1 MKVVILAG
9 GIGSRISE
17 ESVVRPKPLIEI
29 GGMPIIWHIMKI
41 YSSYG
46 LKDFI
51 ICCGYKGYLIKEFF
65 SNYFLHSSDLT
76 IDLENDK
83 IIYHEKKKE
92 SWKITLVDT
101 GENTSTGGRIKKI
114 KKFITEENFCL
125 TYGDGVSAVNI
136 KKLVNFHIKN
146 KKKATLIAVKPQG
159 RFGSLKLE
167 GNKVEQ
173 FLEKPLG
180 DGGWV
185 NGGFF
190 VLNKDIFNYI
200 RSEKTI
206 WEREPLERLSKN
218 KQLISFKFNGF
229 WYAMDSI
236 KDIQS
241 VNNKDINTDAYN
253 KINRLL
259 KKLNDK

>member
-46 LKDFI
+46 FKDFI

-83 IIYHEKKKE
+83 IIYHQKKKE

-101 GENTSTGGRIKKI
+101 GENTSTGGRIRKI
-114 KKFITEENFCL
+114 KKFIIEENFCL
-125 TYGDGVSAVNI
+125 TYGDGVSAINI
-136 KKLVNFHIKN
+136 KKLVNFHIKS

-218 KQLISFKFNGF
+218 NQLMSYKFNGF
-229 WYAMDSI
+229 WYAMDTL
-236 KDIQS
+236 KDKNYLENLWS
-241 VNNKDINTDAYN
+241 SGKAPW
-253 KINRLL
+253 KIWR
-259 KKLNDK
+259 

>member
-17 ESVVRPKPLIEI
+17 ESIVRPKPLIEI

-41 YSSYG
+41 YSYYG
-46 LKDFI
+46 FKDFV

-76 IDLENDK
+76 IDLQNDK

-92 SWKITLVDT
+92 SWRITLVDT
-101 GENTSTGGRIKKI
+101 GDNTSTGGRIKKI

-136 KKLVNFHIKN
+136 KKLVKFHIDNRKN
-146 KKKATLIAVKPQG
+146 ATLVAVKPQG
-159 RFGSLKLE
+159 RFGSLKIK

-173 FLEKPLG
+173 FLEKPQG
-180 DGGWV
+180 DGGWS

-190 VLNKDIFNYI
+190 VLNKEIFNYI
-200 RSEKTI
+200 RGEKTI
-206 WEREPLERLSKN
+206 WEKEPLERLSKN
-218 KQLISFKFNGF
+218 NQLISYKYNGF
-229 WYAMDSI
+229 WYAMDTL
-236 KDIQS
+236 KDKNYLEGLWS
-241 VNNKDINTDAYN
+241 AGKAPW
-253 KINRLL
+253 KIWG
-259 KKLNDK
+259 

>member
-46 LKDFI
+46 FKDFI

-200 RSEKTI
+200 QSEKTI

-229 WYAMDSI
+229 WYAMDTL
-236 KDIQS
+236 KDKNYLENLWS
-241 VNNKDINTDAYN
+241 SGKAPW
-253 KINRLL
+253 KIWR
-259 KKLNDK
+259 

>member
-9 GIGSRISE
+9 GIGSRLSE

-41 YSSYG
+41 YSYYG
-46 LKDFI
+46 FKDFI

-83 IIYHEKKKE
+83 IIYHQKNNEP
-92 SWKITLVDT
+92 WKITLVDT
-101 GENTSTGGRIKKI
+101 GDNTSTGGRIKKI

-125 TYGDGVSAVNI
+125 TYGDGLSAVNI

-146 KKKATLIAVKPQG
+146 KKKGTLIAVKPQG

-173 FLEKPLG
+173 FLEKSPG

-218 KQLISFKFNGF
+218 NQLISYKFNGF
-229 WYAMDSI
+229 WYAMDTL
-236 KDIQS
+236 KDKNYLENLWS
-241 VNNKDINTDAYN
+241 SGKAPW
-253 KINRLL
+253 KIWC
-259 KKLNDK
+259 

>member
-46 LKDFI
+46 FKDFI

-76 IDLENDK
+76 IDFENDK

-92 SWKITLVDT
+92 PWKITLVDT
-101 GENTSTGGRIKKI
+101 GDNTSTGGRIRKI

-159 RFGSLKLE
+159 RFGSLKLK
-167 GNKVEQ
+167 GNKVDQ

-190 VLNKDIFNYI
+190 VLNKNIFNYI

-218 KQLISFKFNGF
+218 NQLISYKFNGF
-229 WYAMDSI
+229 WYAMDTL
-236 KDIQS
+236 KDKNYLES
-241 VNNKDINTDAYN
+241 LWSSGKAPW
-253 KINRLL
+253 KIWR
-259 KKLNDK
+259 

>member
-46 LKDFI
+46 FKDFI

-114 KKFITEENFCL
+114 KNFITEENFCL

-159 RFGSLKLE
+159 RIGSLKLK

-190 VLNKDIFNYI
+190 VLNKNIFNYI

-218 KQLISFKFNGF
+218 NQLISYKFNGF
-229 WYAMDSI
+229 WYAMDTL
-236 KDIQS
+236 KDKNYLENLWS
-241 VNNKDINTDAYN
+241 SGKAPW
-253 KINRLL
+253 KIWR
-259 KKLNDK
+259 

>member
-1 MKVVILAG
+1 MKAVILSG
-9 GIGSRISE
+9 GRGTRLSE
-17 ESVVRPKPLIEI
+17 ETQSRPKPLVEA
-29 GGMPIIWHIMKI
+29 GGHPLLWHIMQN
-41 YSSYG
+41 YSRFG
-46 LKDFI
+46 VTEFI
-51 ICCGYKGYLIKEFF
+51 ILVGYKGQQIRE
-65 SNYFLHSSDLT
+65 YFADYWLHQSDITFDLSTPELT
-76 IDLENDK
+76 IHK
-83 IIYHEKKKE
+83 IR
-92 SWKITLVDT
+92 SLPWKVTVLDT
-101 GENTSTGGRIKKI
+101 GLETQTGGRLARIKDLI
-114 KKFITEENFCL
+114 SEDFFL

-159 RFGSLKLE
+159 RFGSLKLK

-218 KQLISFKFNGF
+218 NQLISYKFNGI
-229 WYAMDSI
+229 WYAMDTL
-236 KDIQS
+236 KDKNYLENLWS
-241 VNNKDINTDAYN
+241 SGKAPW
-253 KINRLL
+253 KIWR
-259 KKLNDK
+259 

>member
-46 LKDFI
+46 FKDFI

-83 IIYHEKKKE
+83 IIYHQKKKE

-136 KKLVNFHIKN
+136 KKLVHFHIKN
-146 KKKATLIAVKPQG
+146 QKKATLIAVKPQG

-206 WEREPLERLSKN
+206 WEREPLERLSKK
-218 KQLISFKFNGF
+218 KQLISYKFNGF
-229 WYAMDSI
+229 WYAMDTL
-236 KDIQS
+236 KDKNYLENLWS
-241 VNNKDINTDAYN
+241 SGKAPW
-253 KINRLL
+253 KIWR
-259 KKLNDK
+259 

>member
-46 LKDFI
+46 FKDFI

-114 KKFITEENFCL
+114 KNFITEENFCL

-159 RFGSLKLE
+159 RFGLLKLK

-190 VLNKDIFNYI
+190 VLNKNIFNYI

-218 KQLISFKFNGF
+218 NQLISYKFNGF
-229 WYAMDSI
+229 WYAMDTL
-236 KDIQS
+236 KDKNYLENLWS
-241 VNNKDINTDAYN
+241 SGKAPW
-253 KINRLL
+253 KIWR
-259 KKLNDK
+259 

>member
-46 LKDFI
+46 FKDFI

-206 WEREPLERLSKN
+206 WEREPLERLSKK
-218 KQLISFKFNGF
+218 KQLISYKFNGF
-229 WYAMDSI
+229 WYAMDTL
-236 KDIQS
+236 KDKNYLENLWS
-241 VNNKDINTDAYN
+241 SGKAPW
-253 KINRLL
+253 KIWR
-259 KKLNDK
+259 

>member
-9 GIGSRISE
+9 GKGSRISE

-46 LKDFI
+46 FKDFI

-206 WEREPLERLSKN
+206 WEREPLERLSKK
-218 KQLISFKFNGF
+218 KQLISYKFNGF
-229 WYAMDSI
+229 WYAMDTL
-236 KDIQS
+236 KDKNYLENLWS
-241 VNNKDINTDAYN
+241 SGKAPW
-253 KINRLL
+253 KIWR
-259 KKLNDK
+259 

>member
-46 LKDFI
+46 FKDFI

-92 SWKITLVDT
+92 LWKITLVDT
-101 GENTSTGGRIKKI
+101 GDNTSTGGRIRKI

-136 KKLVNFHIKN
+136 KLESSILFPKILP
-146 KKKATLIAVKPQG
+146 TLYSFTY
-159 RFGSLKLE
+159 FGEYGST
-167 GNKVEQ
+167 
-173 FLEKPLG
+173 PL
-180 DGGWV
+180 
-185 NGGFF
+185 
-190 VLNKDIFNYI
+190 
-200 RSEKTI
+200 
-206 WEREPLERLSKN
+206 
-218 KQLISFKFNGF
+218 
-229 WYAMDSI
+229 
-236 KDIQS
+236 
-241 VNNKDINTDAYN
+241 
-253 KINRLL
+253 
-259 KKLNDK
+259 

>member
-46 LKDFI
+46 FKDFI

-146 KKKATLIAVKPQG
+146 KKKATLIAVKPKG
-159 RFGSLKLE
+159 RFGLLKLK
-167 GNKVEQ
+167 GNKVEE

-190 VLNKDIFNYI
+190 VLNKDIFKYI
-200 RSEKTI
+200 SSEKTI
-206 WEREPLERLSKN
+206 WEREPLEELSKKN
-218 KQLISFKFNGF
+218 QLMSYKFNGF
-229 WYAMDSI
+229 WYAMDTL
-236 KDIQS
+236 KDKNYLENLWS
-241 VNNKDINTDAYN
+241 SGKAPW
-253 KINRLL
+253 
-259 KKLNDK
+259 KLWR